1 MMNTTDNRDE
11 FLQQLDR
18 AGVKL
23 PTDVPVIDNRKGR
36 RAYTKALVRAN
47 SKRYH
52 HSRMLLM
59 SKRKKNNR
67 KHIKEDK

>member
-11 FLQQLDR
+11 FLQQLHQ

-23 PTDVPVIDNRKGR
+23 PTDVPVIDNRAGR
-36 RAYTKALVRAN
+36 RAYTKALVKAN

-52 HSRMLLM
+52 HSRVLLM
-59 SKRKKNNR
+59 AKRKRSNR
-67 KHIKEDK
+67 K